1 MKSCWRQQVGAR
13 RSANRKNGTTSHLDN
28 APEHITVGD
37 NARNVFARS
46 LIRVAYT
53 FLLQYLLLK
62 SEKLDTH
69 LGTVQ
74 DIMSDL
80 RFGVFVQE
88 LEKGLRFLVYV
99 ILLTAA
105 VGI

>member
-1 MKSCWRQQVGAR
+1 MKSWWRQQVGAR
-13 RSANRKNGTTSHLDN
+13 RYANRKNGTTSHLDN

-53 FLLQYLLLK
+53 SLLQYLLLK

-88 LEKGLRFLVYV
+88 LEKGLRFWVYV